1 MTLAASGAISLGGS
15 TANRSINLAL
25 GNAATAQVSLNDYFV
40 RALAGVSSGAIIMPT
55 NFYGAF
61 AYNGTMTQ
69 GIDTS
74 GLYTAYGFARFTPT
88 GSISP
93 DNETIVDIYKFFN
106 GTNWY
111 LTVRLG
117 TSTTTPQT
125 YWTTINIGG
134 SFTIN
139 SSAATGY
146 YNGNTWE
153 FLGANPAALT
163 GTGTTSL
170 VIS

>member
-1 MTLAASGAISLGGS
+1 MTLAASGEISLGGS
-15 TANRSINLAL
+15 AANRSINLAL
-25 GNAATAQVSLNDYFV
+25 GNAATAQVSLNDTYV

-93 DNETIVDIYKFFN
+93 DNTTIVDVFKFFT
-106 GTNWY
+106 GTDWY

-117 TSTTTPQT
+117 TASSTPQT
-125 YWTTINIGG
+125 YWTTITIGG
-134 SFTIN
+134 SFSIN
-139 SSAATGY
+139 SSAATSY
-146 YNGNTWE
+146 LNGNTWE
-153 FLGANPAALT
+153 FLGANPAPLT
-163 GTGTTSL
+163 GSGTTSL
-170 VIS
+170 VFT